1 MSTRAFAAHSAGS
14 EHAEAAYDGDMGAV
28 VLLLVVAWL
37 AVVAGLRTYLVYRRT
52 GEVRMPV
59 PARRG
64 TPQWWARAVSSMAIL
79 LAFLAPIADLLGWL
93 EPIPFLDD
101 DAVRW
106 VGLGLYVVGI
116 AGTLYAQSAMGAS
129 WLPDIDPGRATAL
142 VTTGPFA
149 IVRNPV
155 LACTAITAA
164 GLALLIGNVLSVLM
178 LAAVLI
184 GHQIQVKLVEEPYLA
199 HVHGDAYRTYATRTG
214 RFLPFIG
221 RWSPSR

>member
-1 MSTRAFAAHSAGS
+1 MLA
-14 EHAEAAYDGDMGAV
+14 
-28 VLLLVVAWL
+28 VAWL
-37 AVVAGLRTYLVYRRT
+37 AIVTGVRTYLVYRRT
-52 GEVRMPV
+52 GEIRMPP
-59 PARRG
+59 PARPG
-64 TPQWWARAVSSMAIL
+64 TPQWWARVVSSAAIL
-79 LAFLAPIADLLGWL
+79 LVFLAPTADMLGWL
-93 EPIPFLDD
+93 EPIPILGHE
-101 DAVRW
+101 AVRW

-116 AGTLYAQSAMGAS
+116 AGTLSAQSAMGAS

-199 HVHGDAYRTYATRTG
+199 HVHGDAYRAYAARTG
-214 RFLPFIG
+214 RFLPFVG
-221 RWSPSR
+221 RWSPSP